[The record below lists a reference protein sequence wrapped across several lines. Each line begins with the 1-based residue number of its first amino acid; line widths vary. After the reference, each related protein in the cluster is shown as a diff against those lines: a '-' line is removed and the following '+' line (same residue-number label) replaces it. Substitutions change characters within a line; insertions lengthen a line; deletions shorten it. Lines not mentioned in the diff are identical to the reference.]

1 MPGSAAAHI
10 LNLMPTRED
19 RQPDDA
25 APDGGAGN
33 DGGAAKSVRPPTL
46 EQAKAAELDR
56 ARKLLDAAK
65 DGDRRAYGEI
75 AILYQERLYN
85 GVLRIVGDHEE
96 ASELTQEALL
106 KGLQNLQQHRGESG
120 PYTWLFRIAMN
131 LAISRLRKVRRRRTF
146 SVSQAAYR
154 ANRAGDGPAADPQH
168 ADESPGPQQQ
178 LGRVERDAVVLAA
191 LGRLDVE
198 NRALIVMRDM
208 EGFDYKQM
216 ADLLQL
222 PLGTLK
228 SRLFRARL
236 ALRGELR
243 GYFDVQDGRTA
254 ATPPPATAAPASPR
268 PARPAVRPARTPR
281 AVPPALGT

>member
-1 MPGSAAAHI
+1 
-10 LNLMPTRED
+10 MPTRED

-25 APDGGAGN
+25 TTGRGAGG

-75 AILYQERLYN
+75 AVLYQERLYN
-85 GVLRIVGDHEE
+85 GVLRLVGDHEE
-96 ASELTQEALL
+96 ARELTQEALL
-106 KGLQNLQQHRGESG
+106 KGLQNLRQHRGDSG

-131 LAISRLRKVRRRRTF
+131 LAISRLRKARRRRTF
-146 SVSQAAYR
+146 SVSQAAYLGG
-154 ANRAGDGPAADPQH
+154 AGGVPAAGPQH
-168 ADESPGPQQQ
+168 ADESPGPQQW
-178 LGRVERDAVVLAA
+178 LGRAERDAIVLAA

-236 ALRGELR
+236 ALREELR
-243 GYFDVQDGRTA
+243 GYFDVQDGRTPRPGPRPA
-254 ATPPPATAAPASPR
+254 AGPA
-268 PARPAVRPARTPR
+268 PARPAKQPVRPVRTPR